1 MKILLRILVGALA
14 LLLIAYFLPQ
24 SMQISGWYAA
34 TIASLLIGIT
44 SITIRPILLL
54 LSLPLTLITF
64 GLFAIVIDALLL
76 IFVDK
81 LIIGFTIYGFG
92 WALIVAVLLAAIKY
106 IANKLI

>member
-1 MKILLRILVGALA
+1 MKILLRILIGALG
-14 LLLIAYFLPQ
+14 LLLIAYLLPQ

-34 TIASLLIGIT
+34 TVASLLIGIA

-54 LSLPLTLITF
+54 LSLPLTLVTF

-76 IFVDK
+76 VFVDK

-92 WALIVAVLLAAIKY
+92 WALMVAVLLAVIKY
-106 IANKLI
+106 IANKFI